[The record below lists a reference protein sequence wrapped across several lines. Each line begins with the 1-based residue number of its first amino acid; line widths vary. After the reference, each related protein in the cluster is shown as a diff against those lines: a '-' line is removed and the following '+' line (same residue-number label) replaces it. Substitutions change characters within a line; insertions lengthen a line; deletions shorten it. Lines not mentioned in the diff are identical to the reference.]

1 MLNFKTGKTTYSKS
15 QSKRRMTIAKISY
28 HCVLNF
34 KKIPDV
40 SNAKENYKLFSKKQS
55 KKKWLND

>member
-1 MLNFKTGKTTYSKS
+1 
-15 QSKRRMTIAKISY
+15 MTIAKISY

-40 SNAKENYKLFSKKQS
+40 SNAKEKYKLFSKKQS
-55 KKKWLND
+55 KKKWLNDRR